1 MRRTV
6 GELERAPMRLDRGAA
21 PAARGLRD
29 AFGRNLHYLRLSVT
43 DRCNFRCV
51 YCLPQGCPS
60 RGAGAPLSL
69 DEIGRLVRGVAGLG
83 FWKVR
88 LTGGEPTIRA
98 DICEVVRAVAGTPG
112 IRRVGLTTNGYRLA
126 DIAAELRGAGLTTI
140 NVSVDSL
147 DPERF
152 QRITGSRGLDRVTRG
167 IEAALSAGIAV
178 KVNAVLLQGMDDD
191 ELGRFLAWTRAAP
204 LTIRFIELM
213 ETGDNGALFR
223 QERLP
228 ASVVRERLAELGWT
242 RLPRDPGDGP
252 ATNYGHPQ
260 HVGRAGIIS
269 AYSAGFCDSC
279 NRLRVS
285 SVGDLRLCLFGE
297 QTVPLR
303 PLLQSDASED
313 ALRERIEAAVTAKPA
328 AHQLAVGRCGPTA
341 NLAMTG
347 G

>member
-1 MRRTV
+1 MMLTC
-6 GELERAPMRLDRGAA
+6 GAV
-21 PAARGLRD
+21 PAARKLRD
-29 AFGRNLHYLRLSVT
+29 AFGRELHYLRLSVT

-60 RGAGAPLSL
+60 AGSGAPLSRA
-69 DEIGRLVRGVAGLG
+69 EIGRLVRALAGLG

-98 DICEVVRAVAGTPG
+98 DICEVVRQVAATPG
-112 IRRVGLTTNGYRLA
+112 IRKVGLTTNGYRLA
-126 DIAAELRGAGLTTI
+126 QIASDLRDAGLTTI

-152 QRITGSRGLDRVTRG
+152 RRITGAARLDHVVAG

-178 KVNAVLLQGMDDD
+178 KVNAVLLQGLDDA
-191 ELGRFLAWTRAAP
+191 ELGRFLAWTRTQP
-204 LTIRFIELM
+204 LTVRFIELM

-223 QERLP
+223 QARLP
-228 ASVVRERLAELGWT
+228 ASEVRRKLETLGWT
-242 RLPRDPGDGP
+242 RLPRDAGDGP
-252 ATNYGHPQ
+252 AINYGHPE
-260 HVGRAGIIS
+260 HVGKAGLIS

-285 SVGDLRLCLFGE
+285 SAGDLKLCLFGE
-297 QTVPLR
+297 QTVRLR
-303 PLLQSDASED
+303 PLLQSDGSQA
-313 ALRERIEAAVTAKPA
+313 ALVERIVSAVTAKPPAHELA
-328 AHQLAVGRCGPTA
+328 AGRCGSTA

>member
-1 MRRTV
+1 MKHNC
-6 GELERAPMRLDRGAA
+6 GAV
-21 PAARGLRD
+21 PAARKLRD
-29 AFGRNLHYLRLSVT
+29 AFGRELHYLRLSVT

-60 RGAGAPLSL
+60 RSSGAPLSQE
-69 DEIGRLVRGVAGLG
+69 EIGRLVHALAGLG

-88 LTGGEPTIRA
+88 LTGGEPTLRA
-98 DICEVVRAVAGTPG
+98 DICDVVRRIAAAPG
-112 IRRVGLTTNGYRLA
+112 IRKVGLTTNGYRLA
-126 DIAAELRGAGLTTI
+126 AIASELRHAGLTTI

-152 QRITGSRGLDRVTRG
+152 QRITGSPGLDRVTRG

-178 KVNAVLLQGMDDD
+178 KVNAVLLQGMDDA
-191 ELGRFLAWTRAAP
+191 ELGRFLAWTRTEP
-204 LTIRFIELM
+204 LTVRFIELM

-223 QERLP
+223 EARLP
-228 ASVVRERLAELGWT
+228 ASVVREKLERLGWT

-252 ATNYGHPQ
+252 ATNYGHPG
-260 HVGRAGIIS
+260 HVGKAGLIS
-269 AYSAGFCDSC
+269 AYSTGFCESC

-285 SVGDLRLCLFGE
+285 SVGDLKLCLFGE
-297 QTVPLR
+297 QMVPLR
-303 PLLQSDASED
+303 PLLQSDASEA
-313 ALRERIEAAVTAKPA
+313 ALMECIESAVTAKPRAHELA
-328 AHQLAVGRCGPTA
+328 AGRCGPTA

>member
-1 MRRTV
+1 MMITGNAV
-6 GELERAPMRLDRGAA
+6 A
-21 PAARGLRD
+21 AARKLRD
-29 AFGRNLHYLRLSVT
+29 AFGRDLHYLRLSVT

-51 YCLPQGCPS
+51 YCLPEGCPS
-60 RGAGAPLSL
+60 GGAGAPLSQA
-69 DEIGRLVRGVAGLG
+69 EIGRLVRALAGLG

-98 DICEVVRAVAGTPG
+98 DICELVRQVAATPG
-112 IRRVGLTTNGYRLA
+112 IRKVGLTTNGYRLA
-126 DIAAELRGAGLTTI
+126 SIAPELREAGLTTI

-152 QRITGSRGLDRVTRG
+152 HRVTGSRRLDRVVAG

-178 KVNAVLLQGMDDD
+178 KVNAVLLQGMDDG
-191 ELGRFLAWTRAAP
+191 ELGRFLAWTRTQP

-213 ETGDNGALFR
+213 ETGDNRALFR
-223 QERLP
+223 EARMP
-228 ASVVRERLAELGWT
+228 ASEVRRKLEMRGWT

-252 ATNYGHPQ
+252 AINYGHRE
-260 HVGRAGIIS
+260 HVGKAGLIS
-269 AYSAGFCDSC
+269 AYSPGFCDSC

-285 SVGDLRLCLFGE
+285 SVGDLKLCLFGG
-297 QTVPLR
+297 QTVRLR
-303 PLLQSDASED
+303 PLLQSEGCEA
-313 ALRERIEAAVTAKPA
+313 ALIERIESAVAAKPPAHELA
-328 AHQLAVGRCGPTA
+328 AGRCGPTA